1 MGKIW
6 IGVSGMIGVE
16 LKASTH
22 LKGLCD
28 QTGVS
33 YSTAKSKKGA
43 GRFTIVSGDMVDM
56 KTWHFEEVELVKI
69 KGRGNFGK

>member
-6 IGVSGMIGVE
+6 VGVSGNIGFEV
-16 LKASTH
+16 KASTH
-22 LKGLCD
+22 LKGLCE

-33 YSTAKSKKGA
+33 YSTAKSKSGN
-43 GRFTIVSGDMVDM
+43 GRFTVVSGDMVEM
-56 KTWHFEEVELVKI
+56 KLWYFEEVELVKI

>member
-1 MGKIW
+1 MAKIW
-6 IGVSGMIGVE
+6 VGVSGIIRFEVRV
-16 LKASTH
+16 STH

-33 YSTAKSKKGA
+33 YSTAKSKKGS
-43 GRFTIVSGDMVDM
+43 GRFMVVSGDMDDM
-56 KTWHFEEVELVKI
+56 KTWYFEEVELVKI